1 MKDLKKKIDAV
12 LSDTP
17 STWAEEAL
25 WFEENKDWLDRSA
38 EVALCVLS
46 VLHEKGMSQKEL
58 AVLMGVSPQHV
69 SKILKGNE
77 NLTLETI
84 SKLEGA
90 LGVSLL
96 KVEIYRKT
104 FSFEEVDRPA
114 NSGAAFHPES
124 SAKARTVSAE
134 GAMDA
139 YYPYYPN
146 DPDYRK
152 AS

>member
-1 MKDLKKKIDAV
+1 MNDLKERIDRVAGGR
-12 LSDTP
+12 P
-17 STWAEEAL
+17 SAWMAEAL
-25 WFEENKDWLDRSA
+25 WFEENRRWLDRSA
-38 EVALCVLS
+38 EIALCVLAA
-46 VLHEKGMSQKEL
+46 LQEKHMSQKDL
-58 AVLMGVSPQHV
+58 AAVMGVSSQYV
-69 SKILKGNE
+69 SKILKGTE